1 MQSSA
6 KEAEA
11 VVSDEKWGSSSIPQT
26 PAENTACSLK
36 GPMLEWINGRTQS
49 PGIHNHWLRQECKN
63 GTIQL
68 QWEPTSKMIADGLT
82 KALSKQKFAHF
93 VKLLRLEDQT
103 QRLRLIQREE
113 ELRDELKAKRQAI
126 QNELEVRYRA
136 SSRE

>member
-1 MQSSA
+1 MSRLFKALSLELNEPLRIRCDNTQTLRLF
-6 KEAEA
+6 
-11 VVSDEKWGSSSIPQT
+11 DESVKL
-26 PAENTACSLK
+26 AMKL
-36 GPMLEWINGRTQS
+36 RHVD
-49 PGIHNHWLRQECKN
+49 IHNHWLRQECKK
-63 GTIQL
+63 GIIQL